1 MDEEV
6 NRDKAPRA
14 EHPDSSSPPSLVLDG
29 KTTGAVESPVSVSAN
44 NDLAMIDAEDAQI
57 AQHMSITS
65 SAALD
70 VAGNNLDKKSEQ
82 APFEKLPNELRH
94 IIIGYIG
101 VNKSLYNAVRVN
113 KAWFDSLID
122 HIWYDAGV
130 NALSSVCEE
139 GGRRQFYASKIKD
152 FGKDFYGYDLQTLR
166 SVRLP
171 SLHTLSL
178 SNLEGCV
185 DGALLCSL
193 LTPTLRS
200 IKLADCEFGRSEL
213 EAFGACTLL
222 RKISLE
228 YAKVPSM
235 EGLIACLN
243 QLQYLQIV
251 EFKGEIS
258 THDNSSDHRGELYP
272 WLLQNSNL
280 KEISLGTLYPMLLDH
295 LTQVPQENDRE
306 VLAHR
311 PNLNALG
318 VHGPRQTI
326 LPLLS
331 IATETLKRLDLAGN
345 GPGDLPHDICN
356 SLMQFPNLVELR
368 LTLND
373 GYSMSTAEM
382 GSISS
387 LTRLKVLEMRSGRSG
402 NNCMNL
408 NWFTDDLFEIWIC
421 NLPNICELSL
431 EWKCDALTERVIGSL
446 GRSCP
451 KLEKCRLLW
460 THDLNLWRTGLKT
473 PLFPTLKRLEL
484 GEISPLIGSIP
495 SSP

>member
-1 MDEEV
+1 
-6 NRDKAPRA
+6 
-14 EHPDSSSPPSLVLDG
+14 
-29 KTTGAVESPVSVSAN
+29 
-44 NDLAMIDAEDAQI
+44 
-57 AQHMSITS
+57 
-65 SAALD
+65 
-70 VAGNNLDKKSEQ
+70 
-82 APFEKLPNELRH
+82 
-94 IIIGYIG
+94 
-101 VNKSLYNAVRVN
+101 
-113 KAWFDSLID
+113 
-122 HIWYDAGV
+122 
-130 NALSSVCEE
+130 
-139 GGRRQFYASKIKD
+139 
-152 FGKDFYGYDLQTLR
+152 
-166 SVRLP
+166 
-171 SLHTLSL
+171 
-178 SNLEGCV
+178 
-185 DGALLCSL
+185 
-193 LTPTLRS
+193 
-200 IKLADCEFGRSEL
+200 
-213 EAFGACTLL
+213 
-222 RKISLE
+222 
-228 YAKVPSM
+228 M
-235 EGLIACLN
+235 EGLMACLN

-251 EFKGEIS
+251 EFEGEIS

-280 KEISLGTLYPMLLDH
+280 KEISLGTVYPMLLDH
-295 LTQVPQENDRE
+295 LTQVLQENDRE

-331 IATETLKRLDLAGN
+331 IATETLKRLDPAGN

-356 SLMQFPNLVELR
+356 SLMQFPDLVELR

-387 LTRLKVLEMRSGRSG
+387 LTRLKVLQMRSGRNG

-431 EWKCDALTERVIGSL
+431 EWK
-446 GRSCP
+446 
-451 KLEKCRLLW
+451 
-460 THDLNLWRTGLKT
+460 TGLKT

-495 SSP
+495 SSPNVHTGAHYLKYLMELASSLEAYDMMGSNFVPSGDAVWLCEAFENAAGGYYSDGEAKLSKELVQAYLDSLEAST